1 MNVNKEQV
9 EQIKDIRRD
18 AIKKSIEK
26 KDLIEEGA
34 VLFNNKQT
42 NNSDSLL
49 KDVLKKNM
57 KKKSRRQ
64 H

>member
-1 MNVNKEQV
+1 
-9 EQIKDIRRD
+9 
-18 AIKKSIEK
+18 
-26 KDLIEEGA
+26 LEEGA
-34 VLFNNKQT
+34 VLFNNKQL